1 MWNVSVRSCAL
12 FLGLASAA
20 FAVTIQ
26 LITNGGFETGDLTG
40 WTLAN
45 AAGGSGSFLIQTGSG
60 SPLNNFSVPP
70 PPGGTYAAMTDQGG
84 PGTHV
89 LFQDVTIPFGATSIS
104 FSANY
109 FRNNQAGGYITPD
122 IIDINFSGS
131 NQQSFVDI
139 LTADSDPLSAR
150 STAVTTLF
158 ASAVGDPSNDGT
170 YFLVSANL
178 TGILTPGSTYRL
190 RFVEA
195 DNQLFFNN
203 GVDNVSLLA
212 EGGQV
217 PEPSSM
223 ILAGAGLVFV
233 GWIRRRSL

>member
-1 MWNVSVRSCAL
+1 M
-12 FLGLASAA
+12 
-20 FAVTIQ
+20 
-26 LITNGGFETGDLTG
+26 
-40 WTLAN
+40 
-45 AAGGSGSFLIQTGSG
+45 
-60 SPLNNFSVPP
+60 
-70 PPGGTYAAMTDQGG
+70 
-84 PGTHV
+84 
-89 LFQDVTIPFGATSIS
+89 
-104 FSANY
+104 
-109 FRNNQAGGYITPD
+109 
-122 IIDINFSGS
+122 
-131 NQQSFVDI
+131 QSFVDI

-150 STAVTTLF
+150 STAVTTMF